1 MPSLN
6 LFLNLVFEQGL
17 FLRDFRLVRGI
28 NLRDLRSLCFGQWSD
43 RRSLLQTFHREFIG
57 RFHRYKESSKL
68 DEPQKHF
75 QVELRAD
82 PVAATVVAAAAHTQP
97 PRYSCPFAVHDPGSA
112 GARPSKFAFSI
123 PL

>member
-6 LFLNLVFEQGL
+6 LFLNLVFEQEL

-43 RRSLLQTFHREFIG
+43 RRSFLQTFHREFIG

-68 DEPQKHF
+68 DGPQSIF
-75 QVELRAD
+75 MELTSEHSCL
-82 PVAATVVAAAAHTQP
+82 AAGPLWPCSTGLTLPQP
-97 PRYSCPFAVHDPGSA
+97 YGSGDCPTKPRGTAKP
-112 GARPSKFAFSI
+112 
-123 PL
+123 